1 MHRREA
7 TRSLQLEARRDVSQ
21 VAQLV
26 AWADGRDVSYGPSAV
41 AQCLHFEPAAGGD
54 GEVPPRRR
62 RPCVGRRPRLHAA
75 RASDFDFLA
84 LGPPMASRVA

>member
-1 MHRREA
+1 MP
-7 TRSLQLEARRDVSQ
+7 QLEARRDVSQ

-62 RPCVGRRPRLHAA
+62 LQWLLSFLCGEP
-75 RASDFDFLA
+75 SDFAFDA
-84 LGPPMASRVA
+84 LSGILEEHDTDAEAQ